1 MNARSLLLAIAAVS
15 AWAAVAAE
23 TPLAPPPK
31 PLPKPAAVVTDPM
44 EIELPDMQFRQAT
57 VAEII
62 EWIQA
67 RSVEADP
74 AGVGANLLFKDDPKR
89 PVGAT
94 RLTVALTR
102 PTVRRALGLLASA
115 ATLHVRQDAR
125 AIVIAPSQAVIG
137 R

>member
-1 MNARSLLLAIAAVS
+1 MNARSLLLAVAVVG
-15 AWAAVAAE
+15 AWVAVAAE
-23 TPLAPPPK
+23 TPPAPAPKPPPK
-31 PLPKPAAVVTDPM
+31 PAVAVTDPM
-44 EIELPDMQFRQAT
+44 EIQLPDMQFRQAT

-62 EWIQA
+62 DWIQA

-89 PVGAT
+89 PVGTT
-94 RLTVALTR
+94 RLTLSLAR
-102 PTVRRALGLLASA
+102 PTVRRALDLLASV

-125 AIVIAPSQAVIG
+125 VIVITPSQTVIG